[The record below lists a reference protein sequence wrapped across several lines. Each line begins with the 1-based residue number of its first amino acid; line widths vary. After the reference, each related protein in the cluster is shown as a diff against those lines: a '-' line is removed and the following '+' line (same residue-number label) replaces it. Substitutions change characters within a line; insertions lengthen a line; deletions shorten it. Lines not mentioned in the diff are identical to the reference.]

1 MAHQIT
7 SDDISK
13 QNDELYRSMFDNM
26 LNGFDYCQMLY
37 EDGKPQDFIYLA
49 VNAAFV
55 SQTGLT
61 DVTGKRATE
70 VIPGIRESDPVLF
83 EIYGRVAM
91 NGRPEKFEMFV
102 EALQMWFLIS
112 VYCPATEHFVA
123 VFDVITEQK
132 RAVDSLRASEQRH
145 RMLSEIML
153 HGLVYQ
159 DANGEIIS
167 MNPAAE
173 RILGMSRDE
182 YIGRSSVE
190 VENLTVRENGK
201 PFPGM
206 EHPAMVALTTGLP
219 VSAVVMGVYN
229 PRLSE
234 WVRVQHSKYIYLY

>member
-1 MAHQIT
+1 
-7 SDDISK
+7 
-13 QNDELYRSMFDNM
+13 
-26 LNGFDYCQMLY
+26 
-37 EDGKPQDFIYLA
+37 
-49 VNAAFV
+49 
-55 SQTGLT
+55 
-61 DVTGKRATE
+61 
-70 VIPGIRESDPVLF
+70 
-83 EIYGRVAM
+83 M